1 MKKNHKKVIEMMN
14 NPTIIYRDNLKQS
27 FEAIRTT
34 EKGIIIGRLIEG
46 KFIECGFILK
56 RNIKRIEKG

>member
-14 NPTIIYRDNLKQS
+14 NPTIIYRDDLKQS

>member
-1 MKKNHKKVIEMMN
+1 VIEMMN
-14 NPTIIYRDNLKQS
+14 NPTIIYTDNFKQS

-34 EKGIIIGRLIEG
+34 DKGIIIGRLIEG